1 MKGERISNK
10 VLILDPEEKEDQ
22 SGGAFLAKPSDDL
35 PRNKL
40 VEKLARGIQTFV
52 QRMQKREGFRA
63 EVIS

>member
-52 QRMQKREGFRA
+52 QRM
-63 EVIS
+63 